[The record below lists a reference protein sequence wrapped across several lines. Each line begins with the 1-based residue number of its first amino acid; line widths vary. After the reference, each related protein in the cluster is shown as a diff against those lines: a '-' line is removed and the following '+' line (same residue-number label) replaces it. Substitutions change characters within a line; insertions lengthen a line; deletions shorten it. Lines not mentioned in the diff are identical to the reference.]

1 MEMINMLSE
10 LRAKSQITIPK
21 ELVDKLGLSEGDKL
35 EIYERDGIICIIPVV
50 VYPKKFIDELR
61 DEIETTKLKIKYGEQ
76 PLFDNVDAL
85 FEKLE
90 EK

>member
-1 MEMINMLSE
+1 MLLE